1 MQKYRIKSRYDNKL
15 LLYNGVIIREIPEMD
30 IRLPVFYQTAGSGA
44 IQVAPVFMCGQAA
57 VAWAW
62 GRMPQPTFLKE
73 DDYQFYRGVGVMMA
87 YGLKKIA
94 KLNPAGNYKEWGV
107 FTGFFASA
115 NDT

>member
-1 MQKYRIKSRYDNKL
+1 
-15 LLYNGVIIREIPEMD
+15 
-30 IRLPVFYQTAGSGA
+30 
-44 IQVAPVFMCGQAA
+44 MCGQSAM
-57 VAWAW
+57 AWAW
-62 GRMPQPTFLKE
+62 GRMPVPTFLKE
-73 DDYQFYRGVGVMMA
+73 DDYQFFRGVGVMMA

>member
-1 MQKYRIKSRYDNKL
+1 MATCRKRWIKSRREEQKS
-15 LLYNGVIIREIPEMD
+15 IIREIPEMD
-30 IRLPVFYQTAGSGA
+30 IRLPVFYQTAGSGS

-57 VAWAW
+57 MAWAW

-73 DDYQFYRGVGVMMA
+73 DDYQFFRGVGVMMA
-87 YGLKKIA
+87 YGMKKIA
-94 KLNPAGNYKEWGV
+94 KLNPAGLYKEWGV